1 MKKDKC
7 PRCLGTGLV
16 QDQRVLGRVLRSLR
30 TRTLRAVAD
39 DLGIS
44 SPHLS
49 LLEHGK
55 RRWTPEL
62 VKKYKGCCKL

>member
-1 MKKDKC
+1 MKKTKC
-7 PRCLGTGLV
+7 PRCLGTGWV
-16 QDQRVLGRVLRSLR
+16 QNQRVLGLVLKSLR
-30 TRTLRAVAD
+30 TRTLRSVAD

-62 VKKYKGCCKL
+62 VKKYKECCR